1 MSSMTLQLL
10 IDNHIRT
17 KLDDD
22 EDERWSD
29 DFLISMIR
37 EVVDLLDTLVNRYGL
52 QFAKKRAA
60 LTTVIDQAY
69 IDVSAL
75 DPPIGSI
82 IRITR
87 DANQWHLIHQ
97 DEDYWESMIDTG
109 GELNNFM
116 WYEDDI
122 LLKGTPKNEETLTMW
137 YWPDLDTVAY
147 DVDALTPWGGRMD
160 FIIAQHVVMKAQNVD
175 EMDIGMDDR
184 FTKSLEFAIVRKF
197 AGLFPRKRVG
207 RGWLN

>member
-52 QFAKKRAA
+52 QFAKKRAT
-60 LTTVIDQAY
+60 LTTTASQAY
-69 IDVSAL
+69 VDVSAV

-87 DANQWHLIHQ
+87 DSNKWHLRHE
-97 DEDYWESMIDTG
+97 DEDYWETIENT
-109 GELNNFM
+109 GELNHFI
-116 WYEDDI
+116 WYEDDV
-122 LLKGTPKNEETLTMW
+122 LFKGTPTAEETLTMW
-137 YWPDLDTVAY
+137 YWPDLDTVDY
-147 DVDALTPWGGRMD
+147 TVESVTPWGGRLD
-160 FIIAQHVVMKAQNVD
+160 FVIAQHVVMKAQNVD

-184 FTKSLEFAIVRKF
+184 FTKSLEASIVRKF
-197 AGLFPRKRVG
+197 QGLFPRKRRG
-207 RGWLN
+207 RGWL